1 METMEQRVRPYLN
14 WNVAAMSLVRLLL
27 DSTQIKQLFSINYEV
42 ITAFNFKYEI
52 PKISVKY

>member
-1 METMEQRVRPYLN
+1 MVRPYLN
-14 WNVAAMSLVRLLL
+14 WNVAAMGLVRLLL